1 MNKKILF
8 LLLIVIAL
16 GFFIFIKNKE
26 VKVNNFEECVRESGI
41 VMESYPRQCKSFDGK
56 IYIEKIKE
64 IDKNTTIIVD
74 GISEGMSVDS
84 PLILRGRAKGNWFFE
99 GSFPVKLV
107 DSENNSIASGVAR
120 ATANSLTDEFV
131 PFETRLEFNIP
142 EKKDGMLV
150 FKNDNPSGMPENDI
164 YYRIPV
170 VVNAGSETVKVKV
183 FFANDNIDKEVTCN
197 NVYYVERE
205 VENTKAIAT
214 AAINELL
221 KGTTEK
227 EEADGYR
234 TLINSGV
241 KINKLV
247 IENGIAKID
256 FSSEFEK
263 GMGGS
268 CKVSLIRKQIE
279 ETLKQFEAVKSVVIS
294 VNGDSES
301 ILQP

>member
-16 GFFIFIKNKE
+16 GFLFLIKNKE
-26 VKVNNFEECVRESGI
+26 AKVSNFEECVRESGI

-74 GISEGMSVDS
+74 GVSEGMLIDS
-84 PLILRGRAKGNWFFE
+84 PLVLRGSAKGNWFFE

-107 DSENNSIASGVAR
+107 DSENNSIASGVAT

-131 PFETRLEFNIP
+131 PFEIRLEFNIP
-142 EKKDGMLV
+142 EKKDGVLV

-170 VVNAGSETVKVKV
+170 VINAGSKTIKVKV
-183 FFANDNIDKEVTCN
+183 FFANDNIDKEVTCS

-205 VENTKAIAT
+205 VANTKAIAT
-214 AAINELL
+214 AAIEELL
-221 KGTTEK
+221 KGVSERET
-227 EEADGYR
+227 ADGYR
-234 TLINSGV
+234 TLINSNV
-241 KINKLV
+241 KINKLT
-247 IENGIAKID
+247 IENSIAKID

-268 CKVSLIRKQIE
+268 CKVSLIRKQVE
-279 ETLKQFEAVKSVVIS
+279 ETLKQFETVKSVVIS
-294 VNGDSES
+294 VNGDSEN